1 MIADLSSVTRHWGST
16 VYTSEQVISVP
27 LGYDR
32 EATPVGEPLPGHP
45 DHHLRRALE
54 RCGQVVVAFDG
65 KLGDSLLAFGTV
77 TAVTDALALFGR
89 SVPLTT
95 LGRYGRLYPT
105 RKATGSSAPS
115 PRFIVG
121 DEPGVAL
128 ARPADNDHVLL
139 CRPEQAHCR
148 SDGRHVYPFLP
159 ARYYLALEERVGL
172 RLPGGPPFLP
182 SPQSDTAVSDGET
195 LTIAAITATSWP
207 GRKDYGAERFTTAA
221 RIIGQATGRRVRLH
235 LVSGRDETAHR
246 PWNSDPVRVEPVAGA
261 DLEALAALF
270 ARCDLVL
277 GNDTGLTHLAAFV
290 SSKAEVIGLYGR
302 HSHSKWRT
310 GLDHHHALAT
320 PFSERMHRWDM
331 CPVRDGL
338 DESDTERRTPLS
350 AITPDTLAD
359 TAVLA
364 LDRGHA

>member
-1 MIADLSSVTRHWGST
+1 MTRHWGST
-16 VYTSEQVISVP
+16 IYTSEQVTSVP

-32 EATPVGEPLPGHP
+32 EATPVGEPLPEHP
-45 DHHLRRALE
+45 DNGLRRTLE
-54 RCGQVVVAFDG
+54 RCGQIVVAFEG
-65 KLGDSLLAFGTV
+65 KLGDSLFAFGTV
-77 TAVTDALALFGR
+77 TAIADALALFAR
-89 SVPLTT
+89 SVPLTM
-95 LGRYGRLYPT
+95 LGRYGRLYPG
-105 RKATGSSAPS
+105 RKATASSSPS

-128 ARPADNDHVLL
+128 ARPEGEDHVLL

-148 SDGRHVYPFLP
+148 SDGRHAYPFLP
-159 ARYYLALEERVGL
+159 ARYYLAIEERVGL
-172 RLPGGPPFLP
+172 RLPGGPPFMP
-182 SPQSDTAVSDGET
+182 SRQSDPAVSDGGT
-195 LTIAAITATSWP
+195 LTIAAVTATSWP

-221 RIIGQATGRRVRLH
+221 RIIGRVTGRRVRLH

-246 PWNSDPVRVEPVAGA
+246 SWNSDAVRVEPVAGA
-261 DLEALAALF
+261 DLETLAALF
-270 ARCDLVL
+270 TRCDLVM

-290 SSKAEVIGLYGR
+290 SDRAEVIGLYGR

-310 GLDHHHALAT
+310 GFKHHHALAT
-320 PFSERMHRWDM
+320 LFSERMHRWDM

-338 DESDTERRTPLS
+338 DEGDTERRTPLS

-364 LDRGHA
+364 LERGRV